1 MRFQYALMLMLGLFF
16 SLQVMAAGTVLIEGK
31 ELKNRDEMHALVA
44 KNLKF
49 PTYYL
54 KTLDSL
60 YDILSTDFTGDT
72 IIKFKHI
79 NILKAKLGP
88 EYVDS
93 LVSTIMDAAEDNHRL
108 ILLLE

>member
-1 MRFQYALMLMLGLFF
+1 MRFQYALMLGLFF
-16 SLQVMAAGTVLIEGK
+16 SLQAMAAGTVLIDGK
-31 ELKNRDEMHALVA
+31 QLKNRDEMHELLA

-49 PTYYL
+49 PTYYV
-54 KTLDSL
+54 KTHDTL
-60 YDILSTDFTGDT
+60 YDILSTDFSGNT

-79 NILKAKLGP
+79 NILKVKLGSD
-88 EYVDS
+88 YVDS